1 MLMQHGM
8 GIAEGGTVA
17 EMHNGIWKQ
26 KYIMMCEKKTCT
38 IIKHALQAI
47 LS

>member
-8 GIAEGGTVA
+8 PIAEGGTVA

-26 KYIMMCEKKTCT
+26 KYIMRCEKKTCT